1 MATAS
6 LGRLT
11 LDLVAQI
18 GQFVEPM
25 NKAERK
31 AKESTDKMNK
41 AFSNFK
47 DQMNQALGGT
57 QVGTFIDD
65 ISGKLSGLEGG
76 VLTATA
82 ALAGMAVG
90 GSVVAMGGLAA
101 MTIEVAKADTQMAI
115 LANRAKISTTNFQIL
130 GYASEQ
136 LGISQDQLGS
146 IFADV
151 QEKLGEFSASKG
163 GGAADFFDALKNNTK
178 LTDDQIKAFGKTLQG
193 KDGVEAVQLIKDKMD
208 ALGATSQEQR
218 FVFESLASDLG
229 NLLPLFADG
238 GDLLDKYGAALEDAG
253 VIKTEEAIKQS
264 QMLAAQTQA
273 VSIQFQGWKNQ
284 LVSGFMPAM
293 VDVANAIFGTSKNG
307 VQLQEVGAGVG
318 SVLKAVTKVA
328 LGVSAAF
335 TITGKLIGGVSA
347 AIAALKGDK
356 IATINMMFDDIE
368 DTLASYGQRIDAV
381 SVFSDTASKSSN
393 GLVNA
398 ISAVNT
404 AANVSAKGLA
414 IDTEAAKE
422 NAKAKDEQAKKA
434 AKAAKEQ
441 AELNKMVGASALS
454 GLRIKGAESFAG
466 GAVRAYTANFAEMAQ
481 SALGSTLT
489 RFTAFNDLYH
499 KGKNSKH
506 ATGNAFDFTIK
517 DAKKSAQAVT
527 QLEAVAKRYG
537 FVVKVLDEY
546 KKPSKRATG
555 GHIHVS
561 VLGYKGSAGA
571 LKEANAELDIIRKTN
586 DEATRIR
593 NEREKQQLSVV
604 SRYDNEEQRM
614 AADNAQKIKDIN
626 LAFAG
631 DQTAIDKYLK
641 LQADAY
647 QRDVKNYRQAQQ
659 EKFDSTKN
667 DLLGQMANAQ
677 DAIALSGVAS
687 KYGKNSFQYQVA
699 GLNVSSKQA
708 KSDEFDSY
716 TNNVN
721 KINKDYDSPDE
732 AQKRY
737 ELLELAKATHIEKM
751 KALDADYN
759 ANAKQLA
766 FDQNQQQL
774 DMWQGLLSNGQ
785 NTFSQ
790 LTQSVK
796 DSAGEQSGAYR
807 TMFAMQ
813 QAFSV
818 ASSMVAAWTAYTQ
831 AFADPSAMT
840 LPQKFAG
847 GMAVMAALAPALATI
862 SSMAIQGFATGGPIR
877 GKGTGTSDDI
887 PIYASNG
894 EYMLK
899 ASAVSKLGLANLD
912 YMNATG
918 NLPGNSLGG
927 GSTPK
932 LENPRM
938 TAMPKY
944 VGQSKELQ
952 QPNINLNPNFV
963 IVDEREKLG
972 DYLFR
977 PDGKKAMVKFFK
989 QNKRELGLA

>member
-47 DQMNQALGGT
+47 DQMNQSLGGS
-57 QVGTFIDD
+57 QIGSAIDG
-65 ISGKLSGLEGG
+65 ITGKLDVLKGG
-76 VLTATA
+76 TLTATA

-90 GSVVAMGGLAA
+90 GSVVAIGGLAA
-101 MTIEVAKADTQMAI
+101 MAIEMAKTDAQMVV
-115 LANRAKISTTNFQIL
+115 LANRAQISTTNFQIL
-130 GYASEQ
+130 SYASDQ
-136 LGISQDQLGS
+136 LGVSQDQLGS

-151 QEKLGEFSASKG
+151 QEKLGEFGATAG

-178 LTDDQIKAFGKTLQG
+178 LTDDQVKAFGKTLQG
-193 KDGVEAVQLIKDKMD
+193 KDGVEAVQLIKNKLDE
-208 ALGATSQEQR
+208 LGATSQEQR
-218 FVFESLASDLG
+218 FVFESLGSDLG
-229 NLLPLFADG
+229 NLMPLFAEG
-238 GDLLDKYGAALEDAG
+238 GKLLDEYGSALEDAG

-273 VSIQFQGWKNQ
+273 VNVQFQGWKNQ

-307 VQLQEVGAGVG
+307 EQLKQVGVGVG
-318 SVLKAVTKVA
+318 SVLKGVTKVA

-335 TITGKLIGGVSA
+335 AISGKLIGGVAA
-347 AIAALKGDK
+347 AIAALKGEK
-356 IATINMMFDDIE
+356 IATINVVLDDLA
-368 DTLASYGQRIDAV
+368 DTVADYGKRIDAM
-381 SVFSDTASKSSN
+381 SVLSDTASTSSN

-398 ISAVNT
+398 IYAVNT
-404 AANVSAKGLA
+404 AANESAKGLA
-414 IDTEAAKE
+414 VDTKAADE
-422 NAKAKDEQAKKA
+422 NAKAAEKQAISKA
-434 AKAAKEQ
+434 KLKKEQ
-441 AELNKMVGASALS
+441 ADLNKMVGASALS
-454 GLRIKGAESFAG
+454 GLRIKSAESFAG

-481 SALGSTLT
+481 SALGSNLT
-489 RFTAFNDLYH
+489 RFTAFNDSYH
-499 KGKNSKH
+499 KGTNSKH
-506 ATGNAFDFTIK
+506 ATGNAFDFTIE
-517 DAKKSAQAVT
+517 DAKQSGQAVS
-527 QLEAVAKRYG
+527 QLEALAKRYG
-537 FVVKVLDEY
+537 FVVNVLDEY
-546 KKPSKRATG
+546 KNRSSRATG

-561 VLGYKGSAGA
+561 VLGYNGTTGA
-571 LKEANAELDIIRKTN
+571 LKEANAELDIVKKTN
-586 DEATRIR
+586 EEAIRIR
-593 NEREKQQLSVV
+593 DERGRQQLSVA
-604 SRYDNEEQRM
+604 SQYATEEQRM
-614 AADNAQKIKDIN
+614 SADNTQKIKEIN
-626 LAFAG
+626 LAFLG
-631 DQTAIDKYLK
+631 DQTALDKYLK

-647 QRDVKNYRQAQQ
+647 QQDVDNYQRAQK
-659 EKFDSTKN
+659 EKFDSSKN

-677 DAIALSGVAS
+677 DAIALSGIAT
-687 KYGKNSFQYQVA
+687 KFGKNSFQYQNA
-699 GLNVSSKQA
+699 NLDVSSKQA
-708 KSDEFDSY
+708 KSDEFDNY

-721 KINKDYDSPDE
+721 QINKDYAESDE
-732 AQKRY
+732 VEKRY
-737 ELLELAKATHIEKM
+737 ELLELAKATHLEKM
-751 KALDADYN
+751 TALDADYN
-759 ANAKQLA
+759 ASSKQLA
-766 FDQNQQQL
+766 LDQYQQQL

-847 GMAVMAALAPALATI
+847 GMAVMAALAPALATV
-862 SSMAIQGFATGGPIR
+862 SSMAIQGFATGGHIT

-887 PIYASNG
+887 PIMASNG
-894 EYMLK
+894 EYMFR
-899 ASAVSKLGLANLD
+899 SAAVDRLGLSNLN

-918 NLPGNSLGG
+918 NLPSKLDDERLILDNSRLSSSPRYLGNEQKS
-927 GSTPK
+927 
-932 LENPRM
+932 
-938 TAMPKY
+938 
-944 VGQSKELQ
+944 
-952 QPNINLNPNFV
+952 QPANVNLNPHFTFV
-963 IVDEREKLG
+963 DQRENPHDFMYG
-972 DYLFR
+972 
-977 PDGKKAMVKFFK
+977 PNGEKAVMRIL
-989 QNKRELGLA
+989 KRNGVV